1 MSLLAWPCSK
11 PFSAANSDISMLFGL
26 IVCRANEFVFRVN
39 SCVCVCVCVC
49 VCTRVLSCIWLF
61 VTSWTVI
68 HQAPLSTKFPRQEYW
83 SGLPSPG
90 NLPEPEIRPCLLHL
104 LHWQANSLPHLGMFS
119 NTFNWAEAYMTI
131 LTEFSFCQTLCW
143 AASSDFPTILQ

>member
-1 MSLLAWPCSK
+1 MCVYSVMSDS
-11 PFSAANSDISMLFGL
+11 
-26 IVCRANEFVFRVN
+26 
-39 SCVCVCVCVC
+39 
-49 VCTRVLSCIWLF
+49 F
-61 VTSWTVI
+61 VTPWTGAY
-68 HQAPLSTKFPRQEYW
+68 QAPLSTEFPRQEYW

-131 LTEFSFCQTLCW
+131 LTEFSVRPYVGQPHQIFPPSCNRSLCSGIRSPTLPIT
-143 AASSDFPTILQ
+143 DFSELSLCGQKWNLRAN